1 MLTSPFFNIDAISWY
16 HIDVGF
22 IIGDQIA
29 RKKIRMKSDRG
40 VPKLFQEIVQYWV
53 AFDLVKILH
62 RFGLKP
68 AFNESLHEW
77 SPELYSLV
85 MVLGKKDTSTEMKDQ
100 ADRCIST
107 LFDVTTT
114 EHYGNFTRTGFGTK
128 KNFKNLPNFE
138 IPIVILTWNRMLQE
152 YFLANSEYTFFGLG
166 DYSEQKKKN
175 TAAPYDN
182 MFLSVDGF
190 EEFKVDS
197 FSCFQP
203 HEALERSPDVCPS
216 LFQWAEYLLTPAIE
230 SESEKKER
238 LHKLGEK
245 PMQHYY
251 MTHTPVRSRPQRD
264 KTVAAVDTATIDEST
279 NQITQGNL
287 QDDAQGGLQVGVDM
301 SGAQE
306 ETEAQAE
313 DAREEAT
320 TSSYASAEEELTTN
334 VLLLHRMGEAL
345 QAAKRTHDTTKR
357 KSAALA
363 LNEMKVND
371 GIASLVRLVQS
382 IYKDERQLDF
392 EGAMDRLDRESK
404 MGKPLLIDLTT
415 QEEEGTSSNSSS
427 DSSGNDSDDSDYKA
441 GDDCKKKKAR
451 REQIETRDKGEK
463 RQNENENLTMLSR
476 VCGDV
481 SEKGSDYTDEQIIV
495 NEDNC
500 GYNENFLNNLFDA
513 EKDQMNRDKEEDK
526 ESGDASNK
534 HDTHDNIS
542 INQDLAVNTEE
553 KRKKKKKQSSDVEEN
568 NSEELSDDKI
578 PGQSVHGARE
588 DDQVADQEMTES
600 TQLTKSQKKRLRR
613 KEKRRREQEENKKS
627 GVAPNRS
634 DEEDDTS
641 IKKDST
647 DRVETVSK
655 KKTKTKKQ

>member
-16 HIDVGF
+16 HIDVGY

-29 RKKIRMKSDRG
+29 RKKVRIKSDRG

-68 AFNESLHEW
+68 AFNESLREW

-85 MVLGKKDTSTEMKDQ
+85 MVLGKKDTSTEMKEQ
-100 ADRCIST
+100 AERCIST

-114 EHYGNFTRTGFGTK
+114 EHYGHFTRTGFGTK

-238 LHKLGEK
+238 LRKLGEK
-245 PMQHYY
+245 PMQRYV

-264 KTVAAVDTATIDEST
+264 KTVAAVDTATIDEWT
-279 NQITQGNL
+279 NQITHGNL
-287 QDDAQGGLQVGVDM
+287 QDDAQGGLQVGVEM

-313 DAREEAT
+313 NAREEST

-357 KSAALA
+357 KSAGLA
-363 LNEMKVND
+363 YNEAKVNE
-371 GIASLVRLVQS
+371 GIASLVQLVQS

-481 SEKGSDYTDEQIIV
+481 SEKGSDYTDEEIIV
-495 NEDNC
+495 NEVNC
-500 GYNENFLNNLFDA
+500 GDKDNFLDNLFDA
-513 EKDQMNRDKEEDK
+513 DEDQMNRDKEEDK

-553 KRKKKKKQSSDVEEN
+553 KRKKKKKQSSDEEEN

-578 PGQSVHGARE
+578 PGQSVHGTRE

-613 KEKRRREQEENKKS
+613 KEKRRREQEEN
-627 GVAPNRS
+627 
-634 DEEDDTS
+634 
-641 IKKDST
+641 
-647 DRVETVSK
+647 
-655 KKTKTKKQ
+655 